1 MGKIFVVGIGPGDV
15 EHMTLKAKDALEQSE
30 CILGYKTY
38 IDLIK
43 EDYPE
48 KALISFPM
56 RSEVER
62 CELTI
67 EKAKD
72 HKCVSLISSGDAGV
86 YGMAGILLE
95 IAEDEAIEV
104 VPGMTAIQAAAASL
118 GAPIMHDYVSIS
130 LSDLLTD
137 WSVIENRLTLA
148 AKGDFVTCLYNP
160 KSKTRTTQIEKARD
174 IFINSG
180 GKDKIVGIVKNA
192 KRKNEKIYLTT
203 VEKMLEFPIDM
214 STIVII
220 GNHSTFI
227 KNNHMITKRGYDV

>member
-1 MGKIFVVGIGPGDV
+1 MGKIFVVGIGPGDI
-15 EHMTLKAKDALEQSE
+15 EHITCKAKKALEQSE

-38 IDLIK
+38 IDLIR
-43 EDYPE
+43 DHYPS
-48 KALISFPM
+48 KKMISFPM

-67 EKAKD
+67 EKSKE
-72 HKCVSLISSGDAGV
+72 HKHVSLISGGDPGV

-95 IAEDEAIEV
+95 IAEDETIEV

-137 WSVIENRLTLA
+137 WSVIEKRLTLA

-160 KSKTRTTQIEKARD
+160 KSKTRTTQIEKAQD

-180 GKDKIVGIVKNA
+180 GKDKIVGIIKNA
-192 KRKNEKIYLTT
+192 KRKNEKVYLTT
-203 VEKMLEFPIDM
+203 VEKMLEHPIDM

-227 KNNHMITKRGYDV
+227 KNNYMITKRGYSV

>member
-1 MGKIFVVGIGPGDV
+1 MGKIFVVGIGPGDM
-15 EHMTLKAKDALEQSE
+15 EHMTGKAKKALEQSE

-43 EDYPE
+43 EDYPSKE
-48 KALISFPM
+48 LISFPM

-67 EKAKD
+67 EKSKD
-72 HKCVSLISSGDAGV
+72 HKHVSLISSGDAGV

-95 IAEDEAIEV
+95 IAEGEAIEV

-137 WSVIENRLTLA
+137 WNLIERRLTLA

-160 KSKTRTTQIEKARD
+160 KSKKRTTQIEKAQE
-174 IFINSG
+174 IFITAG

-192 KRKNEKIYLTT
+192 KRKNEKVYLTT
-203 VEKMLEFPIDM
+203 VEKMLDYPIDM

-220 GNHSTFI
+220 GNRSTFI
-227 KNNHMITKRGYDV
+227 KNNHMITKRGYNV

>member
-15 EHMTLKAKDALEQSE
+15 KHMTNKAKDVLEQSE
-30 CILGYKTY
+30 VILGYKTY

-43 EDYPE
+43 VHYPT
-48 KALISFPM
+48 KKMISFPM

-62 CELTI
+62 CKLTI
-67 EKAKD
+67 EKAKE
-72 HKCVSLISSGDAGV
+72 HSHVSIISSGDAGV

-95 IAEDEAIEV
+95 IADHETIEV
-104 VPGMTAIQAAAASL
+104 VPGMTAIQAAGASL

-137 WSVIENRLTLA
+137 WSVIEKRLEFA

-160 KSKTRTTQIEKARD
+160 KSKTRTTQIQKARN
-174 IFINSG
+174 IFIENDG
-180 GKDKIVGIVKNA
+180 NDKIVGIVKNA
-192 KRKNEKIYLTT
+192 KRKNEQVYITT
-203 VEKMLEFPIDM
+203 VEKMLDFPIDM

-220 GNHSTFI
+220 GNDSTYV
-227 KNNHMITKRGYDV
+227 KNNYMITKRGYDI